1 MHWGEWLA
9 WFAPRKIDEWKKL
22 LVAWAIDLFGGAT
35 EAESANLDP
44 PRAKIGKLGIGDTL
58 NRLQANKYKGLEESI
73 SKVARRVA
81 RFLRPLRALN
91 AFTSLTTCA
100 LL

>member
-1 MHWGEWLA
+1 MEEVTGCVGHR
-9 WFAPRKIDEWKKL
+9 FVR
-22 LVAWAIDLFGGAT
+22 GAT

-44 PRAKIGKLGIGDTL
+44 PRAKIGKLAKHVTTRIGDTP
-58 NRLQANKYKGLEESI
+58 NRLQANKYKGLEESN

-81 RFLRPLRALN
+81 RFLRPLWALN
-91 AFTSLTTCA
+91 AFASLTRA

>member
-1 MHWGEWLA
+1 MEEVTGCVGHR
-9 WFAPRKIDEWKKL
+9 FVR
-22 LVAWAIDLFGGAT
+22 GAT

-44 PRAKIGKLGIGDTL
+44 PRAKIGKRIGDTL
-58 NRLQANKYKGLEESI
+58 NRLQANKYKCLEESI

-91 AFTSLTTCA
+91 AFASLATCA

>member
-1 MHWGEWLA
+1 MEEVTGCVGH
-9 WFAPRKIDEWKKL
+9 RS
-22 LVAWAIDLFGGAT
+22 VRGAT

-44 PRAKIGKLGIGDTL
+44 PHAKIGKLAKHVTTRIGDTP
-58 NRLQANKYKGLEESI
+58 NRLQANKYKGLEESN

-81 RFLRPLRALN
+81 RFLRPLWALN
-91 AFTSLTTCA
+91 AFASLTRA